1 MKHFNH
7 RRFRHV
13 KPVPTGSPA
22 RRPAEHRRGDRQR
35 IQRIQRRSGGGV
47 SSCGY
52 VAGADAAPV
61 RKTQE
66 MGIEMG
72 IGDVGSFYEFFRDR
86 NWEYREI

>member
-47 SSCGY
+47 SSCGLRGGCGCG
-52 VAGADAAPV
+52 AG
-61 RKTQE
+61 TE
-66 MGIEMG
+66 NS
-72 IGDVGSFYEFFRDR
+72 GDGNRDGNWRCREFL
-86 NWEYREI
+86 